1 MDTDKIYAEH
11 LANEYS
17 VKEDSKVIA
26 LKKLDAKAKRPTTIF
41 GYAFGVASILISGT
55 GMCLYMKVIGDG
67 SAWMVALGIVIGLLG
82 FAGAAINYPVYKK
95 ILEKGK
101 GKYAFEIIELAKEI
115 SGEAEDKTNAK

>member
-26 LKKLDAKAKRPTTIF
+26 LKKLDEKAKRPTTIF
-41 GYAFGVASILISGT
+41 GYAFGVGSILIAGT